1 MVCSSQELEAAQHKI
16 LDKRV
21 GAVGTTTIPH
31 NVMGKISAVQILDVS
46 IGFIMSRIK
55 HHLMNGRYIEGIFC
69 EKISISNHNRK
80 TILVYLTDPKSK
92 SILRIAR
99 VASGMIGYLEDME
112 EFSGRMVKVYISE
125 LFYPYA

>member
-1 MVCSSQELEAAQHKI
+1 
-16 LDKRV
+16 
-21 GAVGTTTIPH
+21 
-31 NVMGKISAVQILDVS
+31 MGKISAVQILDVS

-55 HHLMNGRYIEGIFC
+55 HHLMNGRDIEGIFC
-69 EKISISNHNRK
+69 EQISISNHNRN
-80 TILVYLTDPKSK
+80 TILVYLTDPRSK